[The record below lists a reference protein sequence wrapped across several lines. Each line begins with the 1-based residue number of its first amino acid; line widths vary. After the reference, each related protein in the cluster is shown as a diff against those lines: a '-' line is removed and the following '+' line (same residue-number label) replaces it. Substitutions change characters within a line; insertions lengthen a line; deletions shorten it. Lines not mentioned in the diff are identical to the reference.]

1 MSAFLL
7 NLKKSI
13 ASPPHYAIMLLQ
25 KLGGC
30 MTEKVKLKDLLVVI
44 EKGRDV
50 KFGNLNKENT
60 RFKFLTDKEIC
71 NVKGGLQTYD
81 FEDRGY
87 FYDIKAYKVEIS
99 TGKTSLACP
108 LIYRSKETDT
118 FTRHDVFTEYDQI
131 DVIFDH
137 FIRRCGGDKS
147 GRVKKIKNILYKALG
162 IDEKEDEFCNDNRN
176 KIVDVE
182 YITKLEQAIANTA
195 SGVRKKDLDQDKEA
209 YDRTRSF

>member
-1 MSAFLL
+1 
-7 NLKKSI
+7 
-13 ASPPHYAIMLLQ
+13 
-25 KLGGC
+25 

-50 KFGNLNKENT
+50 KFGILNKEGT

-81 FEDRGY
+81 FEYIGY
-87 FYDIKAYKVEIS
+87 FYDIKAYPVKNSKE
-99 TGKTSLACP
+99 KTSLACP
-108 LIYRSKETDT
+108 LIYRRKETDT
-118 FTRHDVFTEYDQI
+118 FTGHDVYTEYDQI
-131 DVIFDH
+131 GVIFDH
-137 FIRRCGGDKS
+137 FIRSSNDKRN
-147 GRVKKIKNILYKALG
+147 RVKKIENILYKALG

>member
-1 MSAFLL
+1 
-7 NLKKSI
+7 
-13 ASPPHYAIMLLQ
+13 
-25 KLGGC
+25 

-50 KFGNLNKENT
+50 KFGILNKEGT
-60 RFKFLTDKEIC
+60 RFKFFTDKEIC

-81 FEDRGY
+81 VEDLGCSY
-87 FYDIKAYKVEIS
+87 EIHAYKIKSS
-99 TGKTSLACP
+99 TGKTTVACP
-108 LIYRSKETDT
+108 LIYRKKETVT
-118 FTRHDVFTEYDQI
+118 FTGHDVFTEYDQI
-131 DVIFDH
+131 CTIFDH
-137 FIRRCGGDKS
+137 FIKRSRNDKLN
-147 GRVKKIKNILYKALG
+147 RVKKIENILYKALG
-162 IDEKEDEFCNDNRN
+162 IDDEKDEFCNDNRN